1 MAVNPETAIQ
11 IDDFLEDS
19 GTLGTLAEDV
29 RQGLTHRPKRLPPKY
44 IYDEVGSRLFEEI
57 TRTPEYY
64 VTRTEMQLLQEVA
77 GEIVRQVEPRDLVE
91 LGPGSSAKTRVL
103 LDAMRDEDLLE
114 RYIPVEVSPSMV
126 ETTSRRLSKEY
137 PGLRI
142 HGVIGDFLRHLD
154 KVPEGDRRLVIFLGS
169 TLGNLAP
176 EEALRFLRHV
186 AGSLGPEDAFLLG
199 ADLVKP
205 KEVLEAAY
213 NDAEGITARFNRNI
227 LEVVNR
233 NLGGEFDS
241 ERFSHV
247 AFYNPEESRIESYLE
262 ADEAQEVRIR
272 DLDIT
277 VRFEEGERIHTE
289 YSHKYTRD
297 SVEAYLGQ
305 AGLEL
310 QRWFTDARNWFS
322 ISLAR
327 RASG

>member
-1 MAVNPETAIQ
+1 VKPEPKIR

-19 GTLGTLAEDV
+19 GTLATLAEDV
-29 RQGLTHRPKRLPPKY
+29 RQGLTRRPKRLPPKY
-44 IYDEVGSRLFEEI
+44 IYDEVGSRLFEAI

-77 GEIVRQVEPRDLVE
+77 PEVVRQVEPRDLVE
-91 LGPGSSAKTRVL
+91 LGPGSSAKTRAL
-103 LDAMRDEDLLE
+103 LDAMRDEGLLE

-126 ETTSRRLSKEY
+126 ETASRRLAEEY

-142 HGVIGDFLRHLD
+142 HGVVGDFLRHLD
-154 KVPEGDRRLVIFLGS
+154 KVPDGDRRLVIFLGS

-176 EEALRFLRHV
+176 DEALRFLRHV

-205 KEVLEAAY
+205 REVLEAAY

-227 LEVVNR
+227 LDVINR
-233 NLGGEFDS
+233 NLGGEFDA

-247 AFYNPEESRIESYLE
+247 AFYNPQEARIESYLQ
-262 ADEAQEVRIR
+262 ADEAHEVRIR
-272 DLDIT
+272 DLDLT
-277 VRFEEGERIHTE
+277 VRFEKGERIHTE

-297 SVEAYLGQ
+297 SLEAYLGK
-305 AGLEL
+305 AGLKLE
-310 QRWFTDARNWFS
+310 RWFTDDRGWFS
-322 ISLAR
+322 LSLAR
-327 RASG
+327 RPSG